1 MERILLY
8 SLILATNF
16 ELLLSKNKPDNES
29 FPSAINILEVFDIQ
43 NDPRNR
49 VGSLLR
55 ENLPMQRK

>member
-1 MERILLY
+1 MERILLF

-16 ELLLSKNKPDNES
+16 ELPLSKNKPDNES
-29 FPSAINILEVFDIQ
+29 FLSAINILEVIDIE

-55 ENLPMQRK
+55 ENLPKQRK